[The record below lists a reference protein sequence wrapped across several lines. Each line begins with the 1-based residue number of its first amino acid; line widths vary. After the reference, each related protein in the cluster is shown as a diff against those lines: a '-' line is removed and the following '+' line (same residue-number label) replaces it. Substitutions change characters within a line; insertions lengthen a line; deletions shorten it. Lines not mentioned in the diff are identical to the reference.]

1 MLEPT
6 PLFKPY
12 QFVQQLEFKNKDIHR
27 SDLGIDYFGFIQT
40 SRVIERTTIE
50 YDVVFTPITLNNRF
64 LKYSLRALQ
73 EDEIRDYLAQIAKSP
88 DKYSQFIQLL
98 NSEPTLEKYHL
109 H

>member
-50 YDVVFTPITLNNRF
+50 YDVVFTQSPEQPILE
-64 LKYSLRALQ
+64 YSLRALQ

-98 NSEPTLEKYHL
+98 NSKPTLEKYHL

>member
-50 YDVVFTPITLNNRF
+50 YDVVFTQSPEQPILE
-64 LKYSLRALQ
+64 YSLRALQ

>member
-50 YDVVFTPITLNNRF
+50 YDVVFTQSPEQPILE
-64 LKYSLRALQ
+64 YSLRALQ

-98 NSEPTLEKYHL
+98 HSEPTLEKYHL

>member
-50 YDVVFTPITLNNRF
+50 YDVVFTQSPEQPILE
-64 LKYSLRALQ
+64 YSLRALQ

-98 NSEPTLEKYHL
+98 NSETTLEKYHL

>member
-40 SRVIERTTIE
+40 SRVVERTTIE
-50 YDVVFTPITLNNRF
+50 YDVVFTQSPEQPILE
-64 LKYSLRALQ
+64 YSLRALQ

>member
-1 MLEPT
+1 MLEPP

-50 YDVVFTPITLNNRF
+50 YDVVFTQSPEQPILE
-64 LKYSLRALQ
+64 YSLRALQ

>member
-50 YDVVFTPITLNNRF
+50 YDVVFTQSPEQPILE
-64 LKYSLRALQ
+64 YSLRALQ

-98 NSEPTLEKYHL
+98 NSEKTKKKYHL

>member
-50 YDVVFTPITLNNRF
+50 YDVVFTQSPEQPILE
-64 LKYSLRALQ
+64 YSLRALQ

-98 NSEPTLEKYHL
+98 NSEPTLQKYHL

>member
-1 MLEPT
+1 MLEST

-50 YDVVFTPITLNNRF
+50 YDVVFTQSPEQPILE
-64 LKYSLRALQ
+64 YSLRALQ